1 MQGGENMCFDPI
13 GAHKRS
19 MITDV
24 RPKLFDGNWKEN
36 TGGGKYTFI
45 EKHGH
50 RLFCPVLYLY

>member
-13 GAHKRS
+13 GAHTRS

-36 TGGGKYTFI
+36 IGGGKY
-45 EKHGH
+45 H
-50 RLFCPVLYLY
+50 